1 MTVKKSR
8 APVVL
13 EQMVE
18 RKAIKS
24 TCSKKTLKEI
34 SASDGFVIG
43 LDEATRGCLEWQELL
58 NSTSNY
64 FFSGEKCDRPGPL
77 GLSGSNRI

>member
-1 MTVKKSR
+1 MN
-8 APVVL
+8 
-13 EQMVE
+13 
-18 RKAIKS
+18 
-24 TCSKKTLKEI
+24 EI
-34 SASDGFVIG
+34 SASDGLVIG

-77 GLSGSNRI
+77 DLKGGLTGYEVKSSIGARKKQKQASGLISGEQE

>member
-1 MTVKKSR
+1 
-8 APVVL
+8 
-13 EQMVE
+13 MVE

-34 SASDGFVIG
+34 SASDGLVIG

-64 FFSGEKCDRPGPL
+64 FSPAKNATRL
-77 GLSGSNRI
+77 GLRA

>member
-1 MTVKKSR
+1 
-8 APVVL
+8 
-13 EQMVE
+13 MVE

-34 SASDGFVIG
+34 SASDGVVIG
-43 LDEATRGCLEWQELL
+43 VDEATRGCLEWQELL

-64 FFSGEKCDRPGPL
+64 FFSGENTTRL
-77 GLSGSNRI
+77 GLRA

>member
-1 MTVKKSR
+1 
-8 APVVL
+8 
-13 EQMVE
+13 MVE
-18 RKAIKS
+18 RNAIKS

-34 SASDGFVIG
+34 SASDGVVIG

-58 NSTSNY
+58 NSTSNH
-64 FFSGEKCDRPGPL
+64 FFLRRKYDPPGPS